1 MLEHLIR
8 IAQTHAGLM
17 GLAFGVCLLSVV
29 TGLRL
34 VLAAHLQRTTDR
46 RLWLAGGGAAWG
58 VGAWAAHFITMLAFD
73 PGEGVGYDP
82 AITAA
87 SLLLITLVGALGALS
102 TLLPK
107 ASVRPLL
114 QGLTCVGGLC
124 AMHYVAM
131 SAILAQ
137 GDPTW
142 APSYVALGVVLA
154 VAVSACGFWYARYGA
169 TRTRVVGG
177 AVFLATAATVLN
189 VLSIAAV
196 TFTGTSELS
205 EPSAAM
211 PHNLLATMIGA
222 IVAGLVLVTLLAS
235 WIETHAHSDALR
247 LLRAVVEVMP
257 DGVAYYDA
265 DDRLTLF
272 NESYRREL
280 ASIGKTARRGVT
292 YGDMLKRTAESGLAA
307 AAIGREADWV
317 AERLAIRGSLGSTD
331 ERRAD
336 GRHLRVTNKRVGDGG
351 LVTIITDISDLVDRT
366 EELAA
371 ARDAAEAA
379 VRAKTAFIGDMSH
392 ELRTPLNGVVAA
404 ADLLRHEHDP
414 TRRGELIETIRNAGA
429 DLDHLV
435 RGLLTA
441 ASGDQPAID
450 TAVAGAR
457 ETMTAAPQLRAL
469 VVDDNATNRRLLGLI
484 LEQLGCVATFAED
497 GVQALAAWATAP
509 VDVVLMDLRMPVMD
523 GLTAIRSIRAVER
536 AETRQRTPI
545 IVVSANSQPQDV
557 RDSLAAGADGHIA
570 KPVTTAALVVAL
582 QSLASPPGAALE
594 AAVAQ

>member
-8 IAQTHAGLM
+8 IAQAHAGLV

-73 PGEGVGYDP
+73 PGLGVGYDP
-82 AITAA
+82 IITAA
-87 SLLLITLVGALGALS
+87 SLLLITLVGAFGALS
-102 TLLPK
+102 TLLPR

-114 QGLTCVGGLC
+114 QGLTCAGGLC
-124 AMHYVAM
+124 AMHFVAM
-131 SAILAQ
+131 SAVRMQ

-142 APSYVALGVVLA
+142 APSYVALGIVIA
-154 VAVSACGFWYARYGA
+154 VAISACGFWYARYGA
-169 TRTRVVGG
+169 PRTRVVGG

-196 TFTGTSELS
+196 TFTGTSGLTD
-205 EPSAAM
+205 PSAAM
-211 PHNLLATMIGA
+211 PDNLLATVVGA
-222 IVAGLVLVTLLAS
+222 IVAGLVLITLLGS

-280 ASIGKTARRGVT
+280 ASIGKIARRGIT
-292 YGDMLKRTAESGLAA
+292 YGDILKRTAESGLAA
-307 AAIGREADWV
+307 AAIGHEADWI

-336 GRHLRVTNKRVGDGG
+336 GRHLRITNKRVGDGG

-366 EELAA
+366 EQLAA

-404 ADLLRHEHDP
+404 ADLLLHEHDA
-414 TRRGELIETIRNAGA
+414 TRRAELIQTITNAGA

-441 ASGDQPAID
+441 ASGDHPAVD
-450 TAVAGAR
+450 PGVVSSRGALS
-457 ETMTAAPQLRAL
+457 AAPQLRAL

-497 GVQALAAWATAP
+497 GVQALAAWAASP

-523 GLTAIRSIRAVER
+523 GLTAIRSIRAMER
-536 AETRQRTPI
+536 ADARERTPI

-557 RDSLAAGADGHIA
+557 RNSLAAGADGHIA
-570 KPVTTAALVVAL
+570 KPVTTAALVNAIQSVAP
-582 QSLASPPGAALE
+582 SPEVGRE
-594 AAVAQ
+594 AAVA

>member
-29 TGLRL
+29 TGVRL

-46 RLWLAGGGAAWG
+46 RFWLAGGGAAWG

-73 PGEGVGYDP
+73 AGEGVGYDP
-82 AITAA
+82 AITTA

-102 TLLPK
+102 TLLPR
-107 ASVRPLL
+107 ATVRPLL
-114 QGLTCVGGLC
+114 QGLTFAGGLC
-124 AMHYVAM
+124 AMHYVAI
-131 SAILAQ
+131 SAVRTE

-142 APSYVALGVVLA
+142 APSYVALGVVIA
-154 VAVSACGFWYARYGA
+154 VAVSACGFWYARYG
-169 TRTRVVGG
+169 TPRTRIVGG

-189 VLSIAAV
+189 VLSMAAV
-196 TFTGTSELS
+196 TFEGTSGL
-205 EPSAAM
+205 PDSATAI
-211 PHNLLATMIGA
+211 PDNLLATVIGA
-222 IVAGLVLVTLLAS
+222 IVVGLVLITLLGS

-247 LLRAVVEVMP
+247 LLRSVVEVMP

-280 ASIGKTARRGVT
+280 ASIGKIARRGIT
-292 YGDMLKRTAESGLAA
+292 YGDILKRTAESGLAA
-307 AAIGREADWV
+307 AAIGREADWI

-336 GRHLRVTNKRVGDGG
+336 GRHLRITNKRVGDGG
-351 LVTIITDISDLVDRT
+351 LVTIITDITDLADRT
-366 EELAA
+366 EQLAA

-404 ADLLRHEHDP
+404 ADLLPQEHDA
-414 TRRGELIETIRNAGA
+414 TRRAELIETIRTAGA

-441 ASGDQPAID
+441 ASGDHPAID
-450 TAVAGAR
+450 PAVVGPRDASC
-457 ETMTAAPQLRAL
+457 AAPQLRAL

-484 LEQLGCVATFAED
+484 LEQLGCIATFAED
-497 GVQALAAWATAP
+497 GVQALAAWATSP

-523 GLTAIRSIRAVER
+523 GLTAIRSIRAMER
-536 AETRQRTPI
+536 AETRERTAI
-545 IVVSANSQPQDV
+545 IVVSANSQPQDI

-570 KPVTTAALVVAL
+570 KPVTTAALVAAFQAL
-582 QSLASPPGAALE
+582 ESPPQPALE
-594 AAVAQ
+594 AAVA